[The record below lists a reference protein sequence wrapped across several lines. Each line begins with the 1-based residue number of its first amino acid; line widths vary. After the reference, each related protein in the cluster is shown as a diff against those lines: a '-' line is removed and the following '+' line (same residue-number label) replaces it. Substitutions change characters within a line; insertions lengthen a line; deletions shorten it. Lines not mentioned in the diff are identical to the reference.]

1 MKVTN
6 RLSDAA
12 DTLRERRLRMK
23 AESLDDQNR
32 EMKTEVRALRDELDR
47 ERDARAQMLDAIRD
61 IRPEKVKV
69 KRRGGML
76 RLIVIGGTA
85 YILGAKA
92 GRERYEEIRR
102 WWSEMRERMSQRS
115 DESNP
120 VGELSA

>member
-23 AESLDDQNR
+23 AESLDEQNR

-47 ERDARAQMLDAIRD
+47 ERDARAQMLDALQHIK
-61 IRPEKVKV
+61 PAKVKV

-85 YILGAKA
+85 YVLGAKA

-102 WWSEMRERMSQRS
+102 WWSDMRERMSKRS
-115 DESNP
+115 DEQSP

>member
-47 ERDARAQMLDAIRD
+47 ERDARAQMLDAIQR

-92 GRERYEEIRR
+92 GRERYEEIHR
-102 WWSEMRERMSQRS
+102 WWSDMRERMSQRS
-115 DESNP
+115 DDSNP

>member
-23 AESLDDQNR
+23 AESLDEQNR

-47 ERDARAQMLDAIRD
+47 ERDARAQVLDALQHVK
-61 IRPEKVKV
+61 PEKVTV

-85 YILGAKA
+85 YVLGARA

-102 WWSEMRERMSQRS
+102 WWGDMRERMSQRS
-115 DESNP
+115 DETSP